1 MKQMN
6 KMSKKKMYK
15 DDYQV
20 KSHLNLTFHSSP
32 NSSRLGW
39 ENLKFEET
47 PDDVDMKLTLEKK
60 FEWWCWHQELII
72 ITKITVLQA
81 ELFP

>member
-1 MKQMN
+1 MLKKVLKVRDLMKQMN

-32 NSSRLGW
+32 NSSRLG
-39 ENLKFEET
+39 
-47 PDDVDMKLTLEKK
+47 
-60 FEWWCWHQELII
+60 
-72 ITKITVLQA
+72 
-81 ELFP
+81 

>member
-32 NSSRLGW
+32 NSSRLG
-39 ENLKFEET
+39 
-47 PDDVDMKLTLEKK
+47 
-60 FEWWCWHQELII
+60 
-72 ITKITVLQA
+72 
-81 ELFP
+81 